1 MIRVLLVDDQ
11 IFMCQMLQDWLSE
24 EHDFKIVGYA
34 NNGEKALEL
43 IEELNP
49 NIIIM
54 DVEMPEMDG
63 VTTTEIVSQRFPKVS
78 VIIFS
83 GNDSYENL
91 ASALQVGAKGYIL
104 KGAEKEEIV
113 QIIRSVH
120 KGYSQL
126 EPRLIEKI
134 FEISQEGKRLKEY
147 VEEARAMLEDTGRIQ
162 KRLQENYKKLQT
174 EFISELN
181 QLKEELTSVK
191 GEAEV
196 VSKNFVQLN
205 EKLTNNSLELARLR
219 KYLIVTGV
227 TLLIVIIIL
236 IF

>member
-11 IFMCQMLQDWLSE
+11 VLMCQILQEWLGE
-24 EHDFKIVGYA
+24 EDDFEVVGYA

-43 IEELNP
+43 VEQLEP
-49 NIIIM
+49 NIVIM

-63 VTTTEIVSQRFPKVS
+63 VTTTEIISQRFARVS

-104 KGAEKEEIV
+104 KGAQKEEIV
-113 QIIRSVH
+113 QTIRSVH

-134 FEISQEGKRLKEY
+134 FEVSREGRQLKEY
-147 VEEARAMLEDTGRIQ
+147 VEEARTMLEDTAQVQ
-162 KRLQENYKKLQT
+162 KRLQENYNKLQT
-174 EFISELN
+174 KLVAELN
-181 QLKEELTSVK
+181 QLQKQLADVR
-191 GEAEV
+191 GEAEIV
-196 VSKNFVQLN
+196 TENFTQVR
-205 EKLTNNSLELARLR
+205 EKLTKNSSELQQLR
-219 KYLIVTGV
+219 KYLI
-227 TLLIVIIIL
+227 IVAAIAFITFIIAV
-236 IF
+236 F

>member
-11 IFMCQMLQDWLSE
+11 IFMCQILQEWLGE
-24 EHDFKIVGYA
+24 EDDFEVVGYA
-34 NNGEKALEL
+34 NDGEKALEL
-43 IEELNP
+43 VEQLKPHIV
-49 NIIIM
+49 IM

-63 VTTTEIVSQRFPKVS
+63 VTTTEIISQRFAGVL

-104 KGAEKEEIV
+104 KGAQKEEIV
-113 QIIRSVH
+113 QTIRSVH

-134 FEISQEGKRLKEY
+134 FEVSREGRQLKEY
-147 VEEARAMLEDTGRIQ
+147 VEEARTMLEDTAQVQ
-162 KRLQENYKKLQT
+162 KRLQENYNKLQT
-174 EFISELN
+174 KLVAELN
-181 QLKEELTSVK
+181 QLQKQLADVR
-191 GEAEV
+191 GEAEIV
-196 VSKNFVQLN
+196 TENFTQIR
-205 EKLTNNSLELARLR
+205 EKLAKNYSELKQLR
-219 KYLIVTGV
+219 KYLIITAAIAFS
-227 TLLIVIIIL
+227 LFLIS